1 MGIELWFKD
10 DIQNLL
16 LSINA
21 SSATAANW
29 ASGTHVLAY
38 RQGYQEALAAVAL
51 ACGIS
56 PSAIG
61 IPPAVPQPTVRRIQT
76 AGIQA
81 ALGT

>member
-21 SSATAANW
+21 SSATAAGW

-38 RQGYQEALAAVAL
+38 RQGYQEALAAIAL
-51 ACGIS
+51 ACGIP

-61 IPPAVPQPTVRRIQT
+61 VVPAAPQPTIRHVQSPGGLAT
-76 AGIQA
+76 LEA
-81 ALGT
+81 